1 MSIPRTVGF
10 SLLVIAI
17 LLTGCQSIRS
27 NEVRKLIEVE
37 GDKIDEAQRN
47 ITSLQKDTAER
58 IEWMRKAVKDLN
70 SSFINYQKIEAKHGL
85 YLSKGHVLPT
95 KPGQQANAWAYT
107 VGKIYQK
114 EYEGLNKMVRDQFEE
129 DFCALEK
136 VAASL
141 SSSWKS
147 LGTLHSEIKNYS
159 NKSGLASVDPQF
171 LSALIEQTPVTSDQ
185 IDDVLDNSQTV
196 NDALEEVVGA
206 RIVRWRFLERGHSA
220 SSELVDLLE
229 RMKQ

>member
-1 MSIPRTVGF
+1 MSITRTVCF
-10 SLLVIAI
+10 LILVVLVLAA
-17 LLTGCQSIRS
+17 GCQSIRS
-27 NEVRKLIEVE
+27 DEVRQLIAVE

-47 ITSLQKDTAER
+47 ITGLQKDTAER

-70 SSFINYQKIEAKHGL
+70 ASFINYQKVEAKHGL
-85 YLSKGHVLPT
+85 YLSKGHALPT
-95 KPGQQANAWAYT
+95 EPGQHANAWAYT
-107 VGKIYQK
+107 VGKIYQRD
-114 EYEGLNKMVRDQFEE
+114 YEGLNKMVRNQFEE

-147 LGTLHSEIKNYS
+147 LGTLHSELKNYS

-171 LSALIEQTPVTSDQ
+171 LRALIEQSPITSDQ
-185 IDDVLDNSQTV
+185 IDDVLDNSRTV

-206 RIVRWRFLERGHSA
+206 RIIRGRFLERGHSVSA
-220 SSELVDLLE
+220 DLVDLLE
-229 RMKQ
+229 RMK